1 MADDSPPARSNVSNP
16 GSIDLARLQ
25 RMTGFL
31 LRLGQMRVY
40 DAFHAALSAQNIT
53 PARYSLLAV
62 LHDNPNSRSGQIADA
77 LRVKPSNMAVLLAQ
91 MEAEALIERLPD
103 PSERRASLV
112 RLTEAGRAM
121 FQQVDPIVRQLEAGL
136 VEALSPAERVALL
149 DQLARVAG
157 LAL

>member
-1 MADDSPPARSNVSNP
+1 
-16 GSIDLARLQ
+16 
-25 RMTGFL
+25 MTGFL

-40 DAFHAALSAQNIT
+40 EAFHSALSSHNMT

-62 LHDNPNSRSGQIADA
+62 LHDNPDSRSGQIAEA

-91 MEAEALIERLPD
+91 MEADGLIARLPD

-112 RLTEAGRAM
+112 RLTEGGEAM
-121 FQQVDPIVRQLEAGL
+121 FKQVDPIVRQMEAGL
-136 VEALSPAERVALL
+136 VQALSPAERVALL

-157 LAL
+157 LAS